1 MECEL
6 YLNIVIIL
14 KINNNTLN
22 KKASCKRI
30 CTTESYVHASYMH
43 TYKYYA

>member
-22 KKASCKRI
+22 KKQVAKE
-30 CTTESYVHASYMH
+30 CTTESYVHVYMH
-43 TYKYYA
+43 TYTYYA